1 MVLQTSDLFALI
13 IALFGVNVVL
23 VLAFRRIAVLEKQV
37 LTLRRKIKVL
47 S

>member
-1 MVLQTSDLFALI
+1 MYLDMSDLFALL
-13 IALFGVNVVL
+13 IALFAVNTVL

-37 LTLRRKIKVL
+37 ITLRRKIKAL